1 METRSSS
8 VFMGSRNYGG
18 FKPEECVVIEDSI
31 SGVRAAKAGGFD
43 VFGYVA
49 HDYNNQLKDEATQTF
64 DSMDKLLSMI

>member
-1 METRSSS
+1 MFLWAAET
-8 VFMGSRNYGG
+8 MG
-18 FKPEECVVIEDSI
+18 FKPEECVVIEDSL